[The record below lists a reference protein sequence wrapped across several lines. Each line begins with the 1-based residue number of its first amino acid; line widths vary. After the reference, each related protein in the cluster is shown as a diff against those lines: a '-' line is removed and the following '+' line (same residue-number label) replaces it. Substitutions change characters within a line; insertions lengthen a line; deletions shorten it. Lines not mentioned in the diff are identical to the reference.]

1 MQTARLEMA
10 NTNSGACPY
19 CASSAAERPVFLT
32 FKHRWVRCTA
42 CGTMQRE
49 NRDVYPAQ
57 GLIAFLSKSAM
68 GKGLADRL
76 FKPFMRRR
84 DREVVGYSNYGEE

>member
-1 MQTARLEMA
+1 
-10 NTNSGACPY
+10 
-19 CASSAAERPVFLT
+19 
-32 FKHRWVRCTA
+32 
-42 CGTMQRE
+42 MQRE